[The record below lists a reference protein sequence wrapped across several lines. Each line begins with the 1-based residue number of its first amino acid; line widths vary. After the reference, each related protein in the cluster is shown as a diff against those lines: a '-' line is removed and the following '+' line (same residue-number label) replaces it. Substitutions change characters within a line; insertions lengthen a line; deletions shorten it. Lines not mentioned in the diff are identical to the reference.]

1 MRSFYVFFLIL
12 FSCIE
17 KSIPLEIPEN
27 KLSGIEYLYIS
38 QSIDGEN
45 RSRKIIIHANE
56 DPNPDLLYPIVF
68 FFHGNGGEAESWLN
82 HNQDLVDDHQFIGV
96 YPQGYKRSW
105 NLGKESS
112 NADDVEFSRMIMAK
126 VSEYE
131 NVDLDKVFA
140 IGTSNGSALVN
151 ELGIKVDFLRGIG
164 PIASQLL
171 LNQSPSKSIEPLSI
185 YQVCGS
191 DDQVIPYDGGVS
203 GVGHEFRSSLES
215 ASMWADAIGC
225 DNNYNISVLGRDSI
239 YTYSDCDQNNEV
251 IFRRVEG
258 GNHNLNG
265 KGRLIIRDIWRFFN
279 NLD

>member
-1 MRSFYVFFLIL
+1 MSKFFFFLLIL
-12 FSCIE
+12 FSCKE
-17 KSIPLEIPEN
+17 KTNPLELSEG
-27 KLSGIEYLYIS
+27 KLSGIQYMYIP
-38 QSIDGEN
+38 QNIDGEI

-56 DPNPDLLYPIVF
+56 NPNPDFLYPIVF
-68 FFHGNGGEAESWLN
+68 FFHGNGGEADSWLN
-82 HNQDLVDDHQFIGV
+82 QNQDLVDDHQFIGI

-105 NLGKESS
+105 NLGKENS
-112 NADDVEFSRMIMAK
+112 NADDVEFSRMIISK

-131 NVDLDKVFA
+131 NIDLNKVFA
-140 IGTSNGSALVN
+140 IGASNGSALVN

-171 LNQSPSKSIEPLSI
+171 LNQSPTKSIHPLSV

-191 DDQVIPYDGGVS
+191 DDQVIPYEGGIS
-203 GVGHEFRSSLES
+203 GVGHEFRSSQES
-215 ASMWADAIGC
+215 ASIWADAMGC
-225 DNNYNISVLGRDSI
+225 DSNFHTLVSGIDTI
-239 YTYSDCDQNNEV
+239 YTFSGCDQNNEIV
-251 IFRRVEG
+251 FRRVEG